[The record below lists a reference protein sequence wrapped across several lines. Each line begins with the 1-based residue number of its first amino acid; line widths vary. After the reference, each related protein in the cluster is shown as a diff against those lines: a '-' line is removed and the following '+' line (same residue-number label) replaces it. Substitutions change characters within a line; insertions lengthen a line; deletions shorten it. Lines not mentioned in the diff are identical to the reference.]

1 MRLLCVALALVSLPA
16 FGCAED
22 PPPPPPVEAP
32 PPPEPPPPT
41 PCELACQHALACGVG
56 EFGDTQRCTFR
67 CDRNEARDRDAFH
80 CLDSNE
86 RCDLVRACTA
96 VRVEHVERPAAQTDY
111 GTRVDARGLG
121 SDVHIA
127 LEARLLNA
135 QSASSRYDL
144 VLVLRGRAQLDAG
157 LGSEDAALLDVGVF
171 DAGVSAPDLWLRLG
185 PFTSGGRLPLIHVR
199 PSAEGESIVEYTS
212 SWNGTGDTY
221 RVRRERDTLLVE
233 HAFEQQGPGRGNT
246 ITSEFET
253 QVRIELARDATLTPQ
268 VEINP

>member
-1 MRLLCVALALVSLPA
+1 
-16 FGCAED
+16 
-22 PPPPPPVEAP
+22 
-32 PPPEPPPPT
+32 
-41 PCELACQHALACGVG
+41 
-56 EFGDTQRCTFR
+56 
-67 CDRNEARDRDAFH
+67 
-80 CLDSNE
+80 
-86 RCDLVRACTA
+86 

-171 DAGVSAPDLWLRLG
+171 DAGVSAPDLWLRVG

-199 PSAEGESIVEYTS
+199 PSTESESIVEYAS
-212 SWNGTGDTY
+212 SWNGTGDSY
-221 RVRRERDTLLVE
+221 RVRRQRDTLLVE

-253 QVRIELARDATLTPQ
+253 QVRIELTRGATLTPQ

>member
-32 PPPEPPPPT
+32 PPPEPPPAT

-86 RCDLVRACTA
+86 RCDLVRACMA
-96 VRVEHVERPAAQTDY
+96 VRVEHVQRPAAQTDY

-121 SDVHIA
+121 NEVHIA

-144 VLVLRGRAQLDAG
+144 VLVLRGRGQLDAG
-157 LGSEDAALLDVGVF
+157 LGNEDAALLDVGVF

-199 PSAEGESIVEYTS
+199 PANDGDSIVEYTS

-221 RVRRERDTLLVE
+221 RVRREQGTLLVE

-246 ITSEFET
+246 ITSEFVT
-253 QVRIELARDATLTPQ
+253 QVRIALARDATLTPQ
-268 VEINP
+268 VEINE

>member
-1 MRLLCVALALVSLPA
+1 M
-16 FGCAED
+16 
-22 PPPPPPVEAP
+22 
-32 PPPEPPPPT
+32 
-41 PCELACQHALACGVG
+41 ACGVG
-56 EFGDTQRCTFR
+56 DFGDTQRCTFR
-67 CDRNEARDRDAFH
+67 CNRNDARDRDAFH

-96 VRVEHVERPAAQTDY
+96 VRVEHVERPAAQTEY

-121 SDVHIA
+121 SDVQIA

-135 QSASSRYDL
+135 QSESSRYDL
-144 VLVLRGRAQLDAG
+144 VLVVRGRAQLDAG
-157 LGSEDAALLDVGVF
+157 LGNEDAALWDAGTF

-199 PSAEGESIVEYTS
+199 PSAEGESILEYTS

-221 RVRRERDTLLVE
+221 RVRRQRDTLVVE
-233 HAFEQQGPGRGNT
+233 HAFEQQGPARADV
-246 ITSEFET
+246 IRSPFEAR
-253 QVRIELARDATLTPQ
+253 VRIELARDATLTPQ